1 MVLKDFYKIL
11 SEEKTGDA
19 KYNIRILVNANH
31 EVFEGH
37 FPGNPI
43 MPGVCMIQIIKEL
56 TESITKSSLMI
67 QTLTNVKFM
76 ALINPETNPEL
87 RLELDITTT
96 EDDLVKVK
104 NTTYFND
111 TVALKL
117 SNSGFV
123 SGLINAINFTL
134 VSVCII
140 NELFV
145 IDSVSSLII

>member
-1 MVLKDFYKIL
+1 MVLKDFYKVL

-19 KYNIRILVNANH
+19 RYNIRILVNASH
-31 EVFEGH
+31 DVFKGH

-56 TESITKSSLMI
+56 TESITKSTLMI

-87 RLELDITTT
+87 LLELDITTT
-96 EDDLVKVK
+96 DDDLVKVK
-104 NTTYFND
+104 NTTCFND

-117 SNSGFV
+117 SNV
-123 SGLINAINFTL
+123 YKKI
-134 VSVCII
+134 
-140 NELFV
+140 
-145 IDSVSSLII
+145 